1 MPPPP
6 LVSVVVSTHN
16 RPERLARLLAA
27 LRAQTIASDR
37 FEVVV
42 VDNGSRPETASILDR
57 EQAHGGLPLRTL
69 RLQTTAGPAGG
80 RNLGWHQAVAPLVAF
95 TDDDCQP
102 SPQWL
107 TAILAAAAAHP
118 GAVLQGPTRPAP
130 DELERD
136 GLLSHT
142 VRIEG
147 LGPQYETCNIAY
159 PRAVL
164 EALGGFDE
172 RFGRQPSGEDTD
184 LAWRAIA
191 AGRETVFVPA
201 AVVHHAV
208 EPIGVSGMLRRAAR
222 WSAVVRVFAD
232 HPGTRSMLYRGR
244 FWNVWHYLLYRSLL
258 ALAGPPWLRR
268 LLITRHL
275 LALRRRARS
284 SPGARSVR
292 RGAGP
297 AAVFFLLV
305 HDSVECWA
313 VARGAIRY
321 RTLVL

>member
-1 MPPPP
+1 MASMWSP

-16 RPERLARLLAA
+16 RPRRLARLLAA
-27 LRAQTIASDR
+27 LRDQTVDCDR

-42 VDNGSRPETASILDR
+42 VDNGSGPETALILER
-57 EQAHGGLPLRTL
+57 EKARGDLPLRTL
-69 RLQTTAGPAGG
+69 RVATTLGPAGG
-80 RNLGWHQAVAPLVAF
+80 RNLGWQQAAAPLIAF

-102 SPQWL
+102 SSQWL
-107 TAILAAAAAHP
+107 EALLAAAAADTT
-118 GAVLQGPTRPAP
+118 AVLQGPTRPAP
-130 DELERD
+130 DELDRD

-142 VRIEG
+142 VRIEH

-159 PRAVL
+159 PRPVL

-172 RFGRQPSGEDTD
+172 RFGLQPAGEDTD

-191 AGRETVFVPA
+191 AGHETVFVPA

-208 EPIGVSGMLRRAAR
+208 ESVGVAGMLRRAAR

-232 HPGTRSMLYRGR
+232 HPATRPMLYRGR
-244 FWNVWHYLLYRSLL
+244 FWNVWHYLLYRSLI

-268 LLITRHL
+268 LLITGHL
-275 LALRRRARS
+275 LAVRRRARS
-284 SPGARSVR
+284 HSVR

-297 AAVFFLLV
+297 AAVAFLLV
-305 HDSVECWA
+305 HDAVECCA